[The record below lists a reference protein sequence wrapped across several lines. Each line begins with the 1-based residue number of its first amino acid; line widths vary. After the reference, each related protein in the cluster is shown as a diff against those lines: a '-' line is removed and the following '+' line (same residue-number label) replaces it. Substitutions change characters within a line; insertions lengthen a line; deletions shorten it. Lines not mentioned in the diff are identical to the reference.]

1 MVEFTGGMNAYKFTP
16 GGLSSIPG
24 WRFYSNNGNSISKEE
39 YLENKS
45 MGCGNP
51 IIYFYRDLDARLVYL
66 LPGDG
71 GPEEIE

>member
-1 MVEFTGGMNAYKFTP
+1 
-16 GGLSSIPG
+16 
-24 WRFYSNNGNSISKEE
+24 
-39 YLENKS
+39 